1 MHRERQRREGR
12 KTVLFPGCSTLKSI
26 PEMSV
31 ELLLYSLNERGVE
44 QTRSQI
50 ALFARGASLKAE
62 ENAARAPKVRA
73 RKMLGLFRNYALKNT
88 QKCSDK
94 GCSTPK
100 SEPGRRGR
108 CPCCKCKY
116 TKHTMGA
123 FSKHVVLFANFFF
136 FLTMFKSILC
146 QI

>member
-62 ENAARAPKVRA
+62 ENAARAPKVRME
-73 RKMLGLFRNYALKNT
+73 KIFGLFWNYALV
-88 QKCSDK
+88 
-94 GCSTPK
+94 
-100 SEPGRRGR
+100 
-108 CPCCKCKY
+108 KY
-116 TKHTMGA
+116 LEMLRKRLQCTENEQSVKQTGSRA
-123 FSKHVVLFANFFF
+123 FCLFLRASPA
-136 FLTMFKSILC
+136 KIV
-146 QI
+146 